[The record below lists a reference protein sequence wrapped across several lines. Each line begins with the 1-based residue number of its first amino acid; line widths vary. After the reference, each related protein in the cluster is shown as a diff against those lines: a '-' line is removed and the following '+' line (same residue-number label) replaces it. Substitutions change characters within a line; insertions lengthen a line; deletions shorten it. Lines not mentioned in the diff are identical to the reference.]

1 MENNVL
7 VVEDEANILK
17 FVTVNLMSRGYKV
30 AEAKNGTEALSHLL
44 TEPPSLMVMDI
55 KLPDITG
62 WEVLRQ
68 LRRDQINKIEIPVL
82 VMTASITD
90 AYVDL
95 EAYPNVIEVLIK
107 PFSSGKLLSAV
118 QRALRP
124 RV

>member
-1 MENNVL
+1 MENVL

-30 AEAKNGTEALSHLL
+30 AEAKNGTEALSHLR

-62 WEVLRQ
+62 WEVLR
-68 LRRDQINKIEIPVL
+68 LIRRDQINKIEFPVL

-90 AYVDL
+90 AYIDL

-124 RV
+124 RM